1 MKVVVAYDGGDA
13 GERAISAIANWVRT
27 TQAEVHMLTVMDPSE
42 ANETS
47 MPPGVHGFQPAGTW
61 AGQPI
66 DVREPLPK
74 LAETRSQAIEGA
86 RSIAETRLHD
96 VARRNFAGV
105 NVAVHAELSDHAAEV
120 IVAEAERLN
129 ADIIAIGTHGRG
141 GLRHALMGSVAE
153 KVVRSSHVPVLV
165 IGPAVIAPASIA

>member
-66 DVREPLPK
+66 DVHEPLPK

-86 RSIAETRLHD
+86 RSIAETRLHE

-105 NVAVHAELSDHAAEV
+105 SVAVHAELSDHAAEV
-120 IVAEAERLN
+120 IVAEAKRLN
-129 ADIIAIGTHGRG
+129 ADLIAIGTHGRG

-165 IGPAVIAPASIA
+165 IGPAVVAPAAIA